1 MWAPGITQNLVRWAT
16 SDSVANQI
24 TNERNIMTNIALSI
38 QKIQQQVNDAAIR
51 SGRRADQVTIVA
63 VSKTKPA
70 EAVREAY
77 AAGMRVFGENRIQEA
92 EGKIAEL
99 DDLQADWHLIGHLQT
114 NKVKKVVPL
123 FTLIHSVD
131 SPKLIQA
138 LEDEAAKRDT
148 SISILLQLN
157 LSGEESKFGADISEL
172 EKLLGALQDAPH
184 LSCKGLMTIPPFV
197 DDPEEVRQYFR
208 NLRELGQQ
216 YHDDIVGQN
225 NPLELSMGMTNDFQV
240 AIEEGS
246 TIVRIGTAIFGGRY

>member
-1 MWAPGITQNLVRWAT
+1 
-16 SDSVANQI
+16 
-24 TNERNIMTNIALSI
+24 MTNISSSI
-38 QKIQQQVNDAAIR
+38 QAIQQKVNDAAEI
-51 SGRRADQVTIVA
+51 SGRSADQVTIVA

-70 EAVREAY
+70 QAVRDAY

-99 DDLQADWHLIGHLQT
+99 DDLEAQWHLIGHLQT

-131 SPKLIQA
+131 SPKLIKA
-138 LEDEAAKRDT
+138 LENEAAKRDAT
-148 SISILLQLN
+148 VSILLQLN

-172 EKLLGALQDAPH
+172 EKLLGALQEAQH
-184 LSCKGLMTIPPFV
+184 LMCKGLMTIPPFV
-197 DDPEEVRQYFR
+197 DDPEEVRQYFKG
-208 NLRELGQQ
+208 LRELSEQ
-216 YHDDIVGQN
+216 YHSDIVGEN

-246 TIVRIGTAIFGGRY
+246 TMVRIGTAIFGGRN